1 MDEAVSLQSTAP
13 KAFGEPGSAP
23 SSVENS
29 VIEMSPSLFRR
40 VVGSEEPWFDD
51 PRVAAT
57 LLLSASTCSKGT
69 TWVSEAD
76 FLRDPLVPLLS
87 GVTCTC
93 HSFQIGRSLLPGCNA
108 SDAYWRH

>member
-57 LLLSASTCSKGT
+57 LLLIASTCSRGT

-87 GVTCTC
+87 EVVCVILELGGSPFTWLQC
-93 HSFQIGRSLLPGCNA
+93 
-108 SDAYWRH
+108 